1 MTYTTQESLDF
12 QDTQVKFWLNER
24 GIYPVSYIGYPQP
37 HQWVI
42 FNVKQTGYY
51 RVNYDTDNWKLLT
64 QQLQENH
71 EVIHVTNRAQ
81 IIDDALNLARAGRLS
96 YEIALGVTSYLT
108 KEKSNVAW
116 TAALN
121 NFKYIHDMFRHE
133 PDYGALREYLLS
145 VILPIYNS
153 VGFEEQPNDEMQ
165 VQLLRGEV
173 LKWACEL
180 RHPDC
185 IQKSVEL
192 YRRWMDNP
200 NTFEGVSSNVA
211 AAVLCTAVR
220 EGEESEWKFAWQQGL
235 TTARACS
242 EDVWIITR
250 YLKGAFNETS
260 GIRRQDAS
268 PVFRK
273 VAESSIGNIISWNYM
288 RTHWEHITDYIG
300 TTFFA
305 LPKMMEAVAKT
316 FNTERHLSELLQ
328 FEQDN
333 LDNLLTAKRA
343 VTQAVESTRLNIAW
357 MKNNYEDIVHW
368 LKERGFSSDLSD
380 Y

>member
-1 MTYTTQESLDF
+1 
-12 QDTQVKFWLNER
+12 
-24 GIYPVSYIGYPQP
+24 
-37 HQWVI
+37 
-42 FNVKQTGYY
+42 
-51 RVNYDTDNWKLLT
+51 
-64 QQLQENH
+64 
-71 EVIHVTNRAQ
+71 
-81 IIDDALNLARAGRLS
+81 
-96 YEIALGVTSYLT
+96 
-108 KEKSNVAW
+108 
-116 TAALN
+116 
-121 NFKYIHDMFRHE
+121 MFRHE

-273 VAESSIGNIISWNYM
+273 VAESSIGNIISWDYM

-305 LPKMMEAVAKT
+305 LPKMMEAVSKT